1 MIKVPIFFQLNKL
14 GIVGAQKELRKL
26 TNQTKAFGITSKLSI
41 GAASV
46 ALTAYTKKALA
57 AAIADEKAQK
67 ALTQT
72 LKNLGLAYSTL
83 SVTKYID
90 NLQRAT
96 GVSEDELR
104 PAFQRL
110 VLVLGDVGKA
120 QSALSLAM
128 DISAGTGKDLSA
140 VSLALS
146 KGYSGQTTALSRLG
160 AGLDKALL
168 KSGDM
173 EKITAKLSELF
184 AGQAQVAADTY
195 AGQMAILGVAA
206 QEASEKIGVALID
219 ALISLSG
226 ENGVSDLA
234 TQMENLAQSTANTV
248 TGMAEMARLGK
259 EFAGVAITIASFA
272 AMLLPAGKLAK
283 PAMAVV
289 NLFKSK
295 KIIAGAVIAGGL
307 IGAEKIG
314 ANKNVVPQGTN
325 RQSARATEHA
335 QMAADKLLKTKKATA
350 VANKQTSATDK
361 LRAMFDIESIQIA
374 AALRGKISDLDR
386 ARLEG
391 MAALKTKGTDDD
403 IAAIKKIEYETLRAN
418 AAANDSQHLALMNT
432 FDFYESI
439 YGAAKKASDKIQQ
452 LSFVPSGTA
461 APIAAGGGGGY
472 QGMPAI
478 GNVTQPNAFADMGNM
493 GNVGFDL
500 ASFGQGQAA
509 FEAGIASYQA
519 AQQSTV
525 VVNVNPSGSGFIG
538 NQDDFLR
545 TVQMALQIG
554 GRNGY
559 STSGLASG

>member
-1 MIKVPIFFQLNKL
+1 MIKVPIFFSLNKL

-26 TNQTKAFGITSKLSI
+26 TNQTKSFGLTSKLSI

-46 ALTAYTKKALA
+46 ALTAYTKKALS

-72 LKNLGLAYSTL
+72 LKNLGLAYSTV

-96 GVSEDELR
+96 GVSEDQLR

-120 QSALSLAM
+120 QKALSLAM
-128 DISAGTGKDLSA
+128 DISAGTGKDLNA

-173 EKITAKLSELF
+173 EAITAKLSELF
-184 AGQAQVAADTY
+184 AGQALVAADTY

-206 QEASEKIGVALID
+206 QEASETIGVALIE
-219 ALISLSG
+219 ALVSLSG
-226 ENGVSDLA
+226 ENGVADLA
-234 TQMENLAQSTANTV
+234 TQMETLAQNTANTV

-295 KIIAGAVIAGGL
+295 KVIAGAVIAGGL
-307 IGAEKIG
+307 IGAEKLG
-314 ANKNVVPQGTN
+314 ANKNAVAQGTN
-325 RQSARATEHA
+325 RQSARATE
-335 QMAADKLLKTKKATA
+335 QAAIA
-350 VANKQTSATDK
+350 ANKINKAKQITVDLNKKIAASEK
-361 LRAMFDIESIQIA
+361 LKGMFDIDSIQIA
-374 AALRGKISDLDR
+374 EALKGKISDLDR

-391 MAALKTKGTDDD
+391 MAALKTEATNDD
-403 IAAIKKIEYETLRAN
+403 IAAIKKIEFETIRAN
-418 AAANDSQHLALMNT
+418 AAANSSQQLALQNT
-432 FDFYESI
+432 FDFYKAI
-439 YGAAKKASDKIQQ
+439 FGAAKDTADAISK
-452 LSFVPSGTA
+452 LSFAPVLGGVTPSQGAAPSTAPSAMPFIPSLAMPNTNAAPTFSQDLIDQMDPRGAQTNAQSITVNLQGGINIGTQYEFYESVQRAVQEANRNGWSSAGTA
-461 APIAAGGGGGY
+461 TG
-472 QGMPAI
+472 
-478 GNVTQPNAFADMGNM
+478 
-493 GNVGFDL
+493 
-500 ASFGQGQAA
+500 
-509 FEAGIASYQA
+509 
-519 AQQSTV
+519 
-525 VVNVNPSGSGFIG
+525 
-538 NQDDFLR
+538 
-545 TVQMALQIG
+545 
-554 GRNGY
+554 
-559 STSGLASG
+559 

>member
-26 TNQTKAFGITSKLSI
+26 TNQTKSFGLSSKLSI

-46 ALTAYTKKALA
+46 ALTAYTKKALS

-96 GVSEDELR
+96 GVSEDQLR

-128 DISAGTGKDLSA
+128 DISAGTGKDLNS
-140 VSLALS
+140 VSMALS
-146 KGYSGQTTALSRLG
+146 RAYSGNFIALSRLG
-160 AGLDKALL
+160 AGLDKALI

-173 EKITAKLSELF
+173 EAITAKLSELF
-184 AGQAQVAADTY
+184 AGQALVAADTY

-206 QEASEKIGVALID
+206 QEASETIGVALID
-219 ALISLSG
+219 ALVALSG
-226 ENGVSDLA
+226 ENGVADLA
-234 TQMENLAQSTANTV
+234 TQMETLAQNTANTV

-259 EFAGVAITIASFA
+259 EFAGVAITIGAVA
-272 AMLLPAGKLAK
+272 AMLIPAGKLAK

-295 KIIAGAVIAGGL
+295 KVIAGAVIAGGVF
-307 IGAEKIG
+307 GAEKLG
-314 ANKNVVPQGTN
+314 ANKNAVAQGTN
-325 RQSARATEHA
+325 RQSPRATERAA
-335 QMAADKLLKTKKATA
+335 QMAAEKLNKTKKTTVDLNKKITA
-350 VANKQTSATDK
+350 SEK
-361 LRAMFDIESIQIA
+361 LKSMFDIDSIQLQ
-374 AALRGKISDLDR
+374 AALKGKISELDR
-386 ARLEG
+386 ASLLA
-391 MAALKTKGTDDD
+391 MQALKTEDQSDDIKALERLEQAKIGADAADRARKIKALNDTIAFNKLALADWEANFAKMNSNATKMLGLSAAAYSVGAPSSTYAAPMQQMQADLFKGTLPDLSYLNFDLGSLG
-403 IAAIKKIEYETLRAN
+403 AAN
-418 AAANDSQHLALMNT
+418 AQM
-432 FDFYESI
+432 
-439 YGAAKKASDKIQQ
+439 
-452 LSFVPSGTA
+452 
-461 APIAAGGGGGY
+461 
-472 QGMPAI
+472 
-478 GNVTQPNAFADMGNM
+478 
-493 GNVGFDL
+493 
-500 ASFGQGQAA
+500 
-509 FEAGIASYQA
+509 EAGIA
-519 AQQSTV
+519 AQQGNIT
-525 VVNVNPSGSGFIG
+525 VNVNPSGSGFIG

-559 STSGLASG
+559 STSGLATG